1 VWPVPVTKGC
11 NVRCCPYVHNGMI
24 SRIGLRSLAVC
35 GWLAALGCSDAPRVR
50 GVVMLTRWQV
60 REPAASVD
68 VYALPARNEIDREL
82 AELCA
87 NDSLLIAI
95 GGLEMPIGPVRIQ
108 GDGIELVASLQRSR
122 SDERPDSATP
132 VKLTPWA
139 RLDVYRAFHARMD
152 SLLRRRAI
160 ASARTNETGLYQ
172 MPLLRRDSIE
182 LFAFTIFDDRGSL
195 LIWRARVPGD
205 GTHDLPKPSRHMNH
219 VYCGEP

>member
-1 VWPVPVTKGC
+1 
-11 NVRCCPYVHNGMI
+11 MI
-24 SRIGLRSLAVC
+24 SRAGLRSLAVG

-50 GVVMLTRWQV
+50 GVVMLSRWQV

-87 NDSLLIAI
+87 NDSLLNAI
-95 GGLEMPIGPVRIQ
+95 GGLEMPIGPVRVQ
-108 GDGIELVASLQRSR
+108 ADGIELEASLHSSR
-122 SDERPDSATP
+122 SDESPSRGTA
-132 VKLTPWA
+132 VNLTPWA
-139 RLDVYRAFHARMD
+139 RRDVYRAFHARMD

-160 ASARTNETGLYQ
+160 ASARTDETGRYQ
-172 MPLLRRDSIE
+172 MPLSRRDSIE

-195 LIWRARVPGD
+195 LIWRDRVSGD

>member
-1 VWPVPVTKGC
+1 
-11 NVRCCPYVHNGMI
+11 MI
-24 SRIGLRSLAVC
+24 ARVGLRSVAVC
-35 GWLAALGCSDAPRVR
+35 GWLAAFGCSDAPRVR

-87 NDSLLIAI
+87 GDSLLNAI
-95 GGLEMPIGPVRIQ
+95 GGLEMPIGPVRVQ
-108 GDGIELVASLQRSR
+108 ADGIELDASLQSSR
-122 SDERPDSATP
+122 SDERADTATTR
-132 VKLTPWA
+132 KLTPWE

-160 ASARTNETGLYQ
+160 ASARTDETGLYQ
-172 MPLLRRDSIE
+172 MPPLRRDSIE
-182 LFAFTIFDDRGSL
+182 LFAFTLFDDRGSL
-195 LIWRARVPGD
+195 LIWRDRVPGD
-205 GTHDLPKPSRHMNH
+205 GTHDLPKPTRHMNH

>member
-1 VWPVPVTKGC
+1 
-11 NVRCCPYVHNGMI
+11 MI
-24 SRIGLRSLAVC
+24 TRIGLRSLAVC

-87 NDSLLIAI
+87 NDSLLNAI
-95 GGLEMPIGPVRIQ
+95 GGLEMTIGPVLVQ
-108 GDGIELVASLQRSR
+108 ADGIELDASLQSSR
-122 SDERPDSATP
+122 SDERPDGATA

-139 RLDVYRAFHARMD
+139 RRDVYLAFHARMD

-160 ASARTNETGLYQ
+160 ASARTNETGFYQ
-172 MPLLRRDSIE
+172 MPLSRRDSIE
-182 LFAFTIFDDRGSL
+182 LFAFTILDDRGAL
-195 LIWRARVPGD
+195 LIWRDRVAGD
-205 GTHDLPKPSRHMNH
+205 GTHDLPKPIRHMHH

>member
-1 VWPVPVTKGC
+1 
-11 NVRCCPYVHNGMI
+11 MI

-35 GWLAALGCSDAPRVR
+35 GWFAALGCSDAPCVR

-68 VYALPARNEIDREL
+68 VYALPARNEIDRDL

-87 NDSLLIAI
+87 NDSLLNAI
-95 GGLEMPIGPVRIQ
+95 GGLEMPIGPVRVQ
-108 GDGIELVASLQRSR
+108 ADGIELDASLQSSR
-122 SDERPDSATP
+122 SHERPDSAAAE
-132 VKLTPWA
+132 LAPWA
-139 RLDVYRAFHARMD
+139 RRDVYRAFHARMD

-160 ASARTNETGLYQ
+160 ASARTDETGLYQ
-172 MPLLRRDSIE
+172 MPLSRRDSIE

-195 LIWRARVPGD
+195 LIWRDRVPGD
-205 GTHDLPKPSRHMNH
+205 GTHDLPKPTRHMTH